1 MAFLVPGTVG
11 RVGKLAIKGVRRL
24 RQLIKKSL
32 VSVLRILC
40 IKSIRIKTITIMSNY
55 EEKVKALK
63 AHHEELLSRKNE
75 TISGGNGIYEKYK
88 FPILTAAH
96 VPLEWKYDF
105 NEQDNPYL
113 MQRIMCNATLN
124 AGALKWNGKYVLVV
138 RVEGADR
145 KSFFAVAE
153 SPNGI
158 DNFRFWDEPITM
170 PDDVIPATNIYDMR
184 ITQHEDGWIYGVF
197 CAERHDPSQPGN
209 LSAATATAG
218 IARTKDLKTWE
229 RLPDLK
235 TKSQQRNVV
244 LHPEFVDGKYA
255 LYTRPQDGFI
265 DTGSG
270 GGIGWALVDDMTHAE
285 VKEEKIIY
293 ERKYHTITEVKNG
306 EGPHPLKTEKGWL
319 HLAHGVRGTADG
331 LRYVLY
337 MYMTSLED
345 PTKVIAKPGG
355 FFLVPEGNEY
365 IGDVMNVAFA
375 NGWIKDE
382 DGKVF
387 IYYASADTRMHVATS
402 TVDRLVDYCMNTPE
416 DGLTTSASVET
427 IKKLI
432 AKNRNQK

>member
-1 MAFLVPGTVG
+1 MNYQEKVQA
-11 RVGKLAIKGVRRL
+11 L
-24 RQLIKKSL
+24 RQ
-32 VSVLRILC
+32 RH
-40 IKSIRIKTITIMSNY
+40 
-55 EEKVKALK
+55 EAL
-63 AHHEELLSRKNE
+63 LQRKNQVVE
-75 TISGGNGIYEKYK
+75 GGNGIYEKYVY
-88 FPILTAAH
+88 PILTAEH
-96 VPLEWKYDF
+96 TPLEWKYDF
-105 NEQDNPYL
+105 NEQDNPFL
-113 MQRIMCNATLN
+113 MQRIMMNAVLN
-124 AGALKWNGKYVLVV
+124 AGAIKLDGRYLLVC

-158 DNFRFWDEPITM
+158 DQWRFWEEPITM
-170 PDDVIPATNIYDMR
+170 PDTEDPATNIYDMR
-184 ITQHEDGWIYGVF
+184 VTQHEDGWIYGVF

-235 TKSQQRNVV
+235 TRSQQRNVV
-244 LHPEFVDGKYA
+244 LHPEFVNGKYA

-306 EGPHPLKTEKGWL
+306 EGPHPLKTDKGWL

-355 FFLVPEGNEY
+355 FFLVPEGDEY

-375 NGWIKDE
+375 NGWIKDD

-387 IYYASADTRMHVATS
+387 IYYASADTRLHVATS
-402 TVDRLVDYCMNTPE
+402 TVERLVDYCMNTPE

-432 AKNRNQK
+432 AKNKQ